1 MDFVVYSKNGCPFC
15 DKVKFVL
22 NSLKESKGYNLVV
35 YTLDENFS
43 REEFYAQFGQGSTFP
58 QVVLNGENIG
68 GCVDTV
74 KYLQENNLL

>member
-1 MDFVVYSKNGCPFC
+1 MDFVVYSKDGCPFC
-15 DKVKFVL
+15 DKVKYVL
-22 NSLKESKGYNLVV
+22 NSLKESKGYSLVV
-35 YTLDENFS
+35 YTLGENFT

-58 QVVLNGENIG
+58 QVVMNGQNIG

>member
-1 MDFVVYSKNGCPFC
+1 MDFVVYSKDGCPFC